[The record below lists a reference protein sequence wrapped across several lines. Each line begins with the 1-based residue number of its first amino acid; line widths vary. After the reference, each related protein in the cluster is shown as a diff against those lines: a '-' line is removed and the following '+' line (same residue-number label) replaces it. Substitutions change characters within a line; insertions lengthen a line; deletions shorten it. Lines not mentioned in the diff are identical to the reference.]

1 MKVYPIGYSFLLPH
15 AAESI
20 LGVPHHRT
28 ADVCQG
34 ESVFISVL
42 NAKVQKPSCFYKNN
56 SAKT

>member
-34 ESVFISVL
+34 GE
-42 NAKVQKPSCFYKNN
+42 CFHFRAQCKG
-56 SAKT
+56 SKAFLFL